1 MITPR
6 RTRLVRVP
14 DLQAF
19 RAAIVELSPHN
30 QSARR
35 VVLVPT
41 GGAARQLRRTFGS
54 QLAPELLTREQFY
67 DALHQ
72 SLGKP
77 PRRLTAYDRDVMVQ
91 AAARQASDTLGR
103 SAALRPGLIAEILR
117 FYDQLRR
124 QARNVDR
131 FEELLDE
138 ALSRDSEHDRGAER
152 MLAQAR
158 FLAATFQGY
167 EHRVEASGACDEHT
181 LRERLIAEP
190 AATPIVH
197 VIVTVGD
204 WIADPGG
211 LYLADFDLLT
221 RLPALETIDI
231 VATDGLL
238 GSGFHQRIHDWL
250 PGIEEV
256 VLPGATS
263 RPRPTLTVP
272 GTATDQLVFV
282 RRDREEELIAIA
294 RGLRADR
301 VHERSLERVAVVFKR
316 PLPYL
321 YLAREVFREA
331 GLPYQAFDALPLAA
345 EPYAA
350 ALDLVFEFV
359 ESGFT
364 RQSTVALLRSPHFVF
379 EWDGQRIDRESVSA
393 LDAVL
398 SSRRY
403 LGGLERMSELVTPID
418 GDGSEGV
425 TAIPGRPEGRPLR
438 GLTGRVR
445 PSGRA
450 GVDAGASE
458 DAGPALRAAYAAATA
473 LAPLS
478 TAAPASAQFLCLG
491 AFLDAH
497 DSQDADS
504 RGRSMVR
511 DVLSMLTAA
520 HSHHDDR
527 SVDVKDIAASV
538 RRWIEEHTLVAES
551 SGEGVQLLDD
561 QAARY
566 GEFDDLNLVGLIE
579 GEWPERPSRNIFYPT
594 SLLASLGWPTEKDR
608 RAAAE
613 VRFLELLQSPL
624 VRTMVS
630 TVSLDDEAL
639 VEPSTLADEIPNARL
654 STMPIGDHA
663 SPDSVVGHALQGV
676 PNGVPDDE
684 PAEWPA
690 IRSGRS
696 SHDEAAFHGQVE
708 PLSARTWSISGLETY
723 LGCPFKFFAQHV
735 LKLEE
740 EPDDEEVMDPRRQGQ
755 FVHEV
760 FEKFFA
766 RWQQEGHQS
775 ITPDTLATARS
786 MFREVVESALK
797 PFSDTEA
804 ALERTRLLGSPAA
817 AGLGEA
823 VFRMEAERPVP
834 VIDRLL
840 ERRLKGEF
848 TFDTASGPRRLSLSG
863 KADRIDMLADG
874 TFRVIDYKLGWPPNR
889 ARALQLPIYGL
900 CAEQSLDGHL
910 GRRWT
915 LGEAAYLAFKGPKR
929 VVGLFST
936 EDERRKVLTDA
947 QQRLVDTVD
956 NIAAGRF
963 PPTPDDVFRCET
975 CTYASVC
982 RKDYV
987 GDV

>member
-19 RAAIVELSPHN
+19 RAAIVELSP
-30 QSARR
+30 QRESARR

-41 GGAARQLRRTFGS
+41 GGAARQLLRTFGS
-54 QLAPELLTREQFY
+54 QPAPELLTREQFY

-72 SLGKP
+72 NLDAP

-91 AAARQASDTLGR
+91 AAAREASTALGR

-167 EHRVEASGACDEHT
+167 EQRVEASGACDEHT

-231 VATDGLL
+231 VATGGLL

-256 VLPGATS
+256 VHPGVVSQA
-263 RPRPTLTVP
+263 RPALTVP
-272 GTATDQLVFV
+272 GAASDQLVFV

-301 VHERSLERVAVVFKR
+301 EPERCLDRVAVVFKR

-331 GLPYQAFDALPLAA
+331 GLPYQAYDALPLAA

-379 EWDGQRIDRESVSA
+379 EWDGQRIERESVSA
-393 LDAVL
+393 LDAML
-398 SSRRY
+398 SARRY
-403 LGGLERMSELVTPID
+403 LGGLERMSELVSEID
-418 GDGSEGV
+418 GGS
-425 TAIPGRPEGRPLR
+425 T
-438 GLTGRVR
+438 
-445 PSGRA
+445 
-450 GVDAGASE
+450 AGAGS
-458 DAGPALRAAYAAATA
+458 ALRAAHAAATA

-478 TAAPASAQFLCLG
+478 TAAPASSQFHCLSG
-491 AFLDAH
+491 FLDRH
-497 DSQDADS
+497 DAKAADS
-504 RGRSMVR
+504 RGRSTVR
-511 DVLSMLTAA
+511 DVLTLLTSA
-520 HSHHDDR
+520 HRSHDDR
-527 SVDVKDIAASV
+527 PVDVRDIAASV
-538 RRWIEEHTLVAES
+538 RRWVEEHTIVAES

-566 GEFDDLNLVGLIE
+566 GEFDDLALVGLIE

-639 VEPSTLADEIPNARL
+639 VEPSTFVDEIQNARL
-654 STMPIGDHA
+654 STMPIDDRHSA
-663 SPDSVVGHALQGV
+663 DSVVEYAVQAVVGHALQGV
-676 PNGVPDDE
+676 PEVPDE
-684 PAEWPA
+684 PQEWPA
-690 IRSGRS
+690 IRSARS
-696 SHDEAAFHGQVE
+696 LHDDAAFHGEVE

-760 FEKFFA
+760 FEAFFT

-786 MFREVVESALK
+786 MFREVVETSLER
-797 PFSDTEA
+797 FSDTEA

-848 TFDTASGPRRLSLSG
+848 TFETAAGPRRLSLSG

-889 ARALQLPIYGL
+889 ARALQLPVYGL

-910 GRRWT
+910 GRRWS

-936 EDERRKVLTDA
+936 DDERRKVLADA

-963 PPTPDDVFRCET
+963 PPTPDDVYRCET